1 MAQPEIAATLLAWT
15 PYLAGGFVRNI
26 MVSGAAMGAGTG
38 IGWVLALLRN
48 AGSPRPQR
56 IGLFFTEFMR
66 NTPTIVFQFY
76 LVMLLPIEFAVP
88 GTALTLHFPGWTK
101 AALALSLA
109 VSGFVSDNLGAAL
122 VAAKAGNRL
131 PLAMLL
137 PNWTGYFVLIVLA
150 SSSAS
155 IIGVDEMIGRCNTVI
170 AVVNDNRMMF
180 WVYAYAM
187 LWYCAFC
194 FTLTRSIGVLSR
206 VLERRLIR
214 TPVAAPEPAH

>member
-1 MAQPEIAATLLAWT
+1 MAQPDIAATLAAWT
-15 PYLAGGFVRNI
+15 PFLAGGFVRNI
-26 MVSGAAMGAGTG
+26 MVSALAMGTG
-38 IGWVLALLRN
+38 SLIGALLAALRN
-48 AGSPRPQR
+48 ARRPALR
-56 IGLFFTEFMR
+56 RVGGVVTEFMR

-76 LVMLLPIEFAVP
+76 LVMLLPVEFGVP
-88 GTALTLHFPGWTK
+88 GMAAPLHFPSWIK

-150 SSSAS
+150 SSTAS
-155 IIGVDEMIGRCNTVI
+155 IIGVDEMISRCNTVI
-170 AVVNDNRMMF
+170 AVVNDSGMMF

-187 LWYCAFC
+187 LWYCGFC
-194 FTLTRSIGVLSR
+194 FLLSR
-206 VLERRLIR
+206 AIGMLGRGLEGRL
-214 TPVAAPEPAH
+214 AAVPRI